1 MTNTIKSNKELFAKL
16 LPIYQEI
23 LVLEDDIKVLKE
35 DTKETDIDF
44 TGVAALAKAK
54 AKQKLADV
62 ESKAQATL
70 SLIDELND

>member
-1 MTNTIKSNKELFAKL
+1 MTIQTNKELFTKL

-44 TGVAALAKAK
+44 AGVASLAKAK
-54 AKQKLADV
+54 AKQKLGDV

-70 SLIDELND
+70 DLIEELND

>member
-1 MTNTIKSNKELFAKL
+1 MTITTNKELFAKL

-35 DTKETDIDF
+35 DTKETAIDF
-44 TGVAALAKAK
+44 AGVASLAKAK
-54 AKQKLADV
+54 AKQKLGDV

-70 SLIDELND
+70 DLIEELND